1 LKRRITVVFIGM
13 VFVCRFSRYGKQ
25 TAGVYVLVRYAGGLL
40 VQVTMELRN
49 LFLLSLCSFFVL
61 HSSAS
66 KARDPELLSND
77 LLTTVSVF
85 VSTSDSSIKPDCV
98 ISRSLDFRNEYDT
111 KDSYLRSWG
120 ACSHVVVN
128 GSIILDQTAELDS
141 LGFLGNVRKVTVNI
155 DIRDTPNLE
164 NLDGLEAIS
173 EVGGF
178 VLLLDNKALTSLGT
192 GLRNLRSIDG
202 DLRIMGNKRLVHLS
216 GLNRLSSISGH
227 LYVENNEQLETFG
240 SGFTNLIFVGSDLRI
255 RNNQALTDISSLSK
269 LLQVTGLILVQG
281 NSPEL
286 ACNFLGSAIAGS
298 YDLRCASGA
307 STRDPMSKR
316 RDGQL

>member
-1 LKRRITVVFIGM
+1 MK
-13 VFVCRFSRYGKQ
+13 
-25 TAGVYVLVRYAGGLL
+25 TAGVDLTFRYTAGFLVRITIKLK
-40 VQVTMELRN
+40 N
-49 LFLLSLCSFFVL
+49 LFLMSLCSFFLL
-61 HSSAS
+61 HSKAS
-66 KARDPELLSND
+66 TASGPELLAND

-85 VSTSDSSIKPDCV
+85 LSTSDSSIKPDCV
-98 ISRSLDFRNEYDT
+98 ISRSLDFRNQYDT

-128 GSIILDQTAELDS
+128 GSILLDQTAELDS
-141 LGFLGNVRKVTVNI
+141 LGFLGNVRKVAVNI
-155 DIRDTPNLE
+155 DIRSTSNLE
-164 NLDGLEAIS
+164 KLDGLEAIS

-178 VLLLDNKALTSLGT
+178 VYLLDNKALTSLGT

-216 GLNRLSSISGH
+216 ALNRLSSISGY

-255 RNNQALTDISSLSK
+255 RNNPALTDISSLSK

-307 STRDPMSKR
+307 NTRDPMAKR
-316 RDGQL
+316 SDGQL

>member
-1 LKRRITVVFIGM
+1 
-13 VFVCRFSRYGKQ
+13 
-25 TAGVYVLVRYAGGLL
+25 
-40 VQVTMELRN
+40 
-49 LFLLSLCSFFVL
+49 
-61 HSSAS
+61 
-66 KARDPELLSND
+66 
-77 LLTTVSVF
+77 
-85 VSTSDSSIKPDCV
+85 
-98 ISRSLDFRNEYDT
+98 
-111 KDSYLRSWG
+111 
-120 ACSHVVVN
+120 
-128 GSIILDQTAELDS
+128 
-141 LGFLGNVRKVTVNI
+141 
-155 DIRDTPNLE
+155 
-164 NLDGLEAIS
+164 
-173 EVGGF
+173 
-178 VLLLDNKALTSLGT
+178 
-192 GLRNLRSIDG
+192 
-202 DLRIMGNKRLVHLS
+202 
-216 GLNRLSSISGH
+216 LSSISGH